1 MQRVVITG
9 LGCMTPIGATPESL
23 WSALEGGLTGISA
36 LHAEDPT
43 LKFRNAGQLL
53 TLDTSSL
60 TPAQLQTAERC
71 SQLGILAAR
80 QAAKQSQITEHHAPE
95 KIAILLGCS
104 TNGRQ
109 AEEPEIAK
117 VYTQNGRVHPLTIPR
132 SMASN
137 GASQVAIDQHI
148 TGPALTISTA
158 CASGAHAIGLA
169 FHMIRSGMVT
179 AALAGAHEAPL
190 TRAFLRAWDSMRV
203 VSPTACRPF
212 SADRDGMTLAEG
224 AAVLSL
230 ETLAS
235 ARARHATIYA
245 EILGFGMATDAHHIT
260 QPRSEGPAQAMLAA
274 LQDAAETLR
283 ATDQPGNTQSLLE
296 EIAYINAHGTATQT
310 NDSVEA
316 AAIHQVFGAR
326 AARIPVSGTKGFHG
340 HALGASSAIETL
352 ITALA
357 LYHRRLPYTCGTSV
371 VDSSLKLDV
380 ILKEPRVVPSGPPV
394 SALTNSLAFGG
405 LNAILCLRSY
415 PV

>member
-23 WSALEGGLTGISA
+23 WRALEAGVTGITA
-36 LHAEDPT
+36 LNAEDPT
-43 LKFRNAGQLL
+43 LKFRNAGQLPAF
-53 TLDTSSL
+53 DTSGL
-60 TPAQLQTAERC
+60 TPSQMQTTERC

-80 QAAKQSQITEHHAPE
+80 QAAKDSQLTAHHAPE

-137 GASQVAIDQHI
+137 GASQIAIDQHI

-235 ARARHATIYA
+235 ARARNATIYA

-274 LQDAAETLR
+274 LKDAAETLR

-326 AARIPVSGTKGFHG
+326 TARIPVSGTKGFHG
-340 HALGASSAIETL
+340 HSLGASSAIETL

-357 LYHRRLPYTCGTSV
+357 LHQRRLPFTCGTSV
-371 VDSSLKLDV
+371 VDPSLRLDV
-380 ILKEPRVVPSGPPV
+380 ILNQPRVLPPASEV
-394 SALTNSLAFGG
+394 TALTNSLAFGG
-405 LNAILCLRSY
+405 LNAILCLRSS
-415 PV
+415 PI